1 VSTRDTAAALRRDQN
16 SWLPPLLE
24 QLQGAERE
32 QAWERVEA
40 LCKQI
45 LQRDGE
51 NWPIWQR
58 LALSFES
65 RSDWNQAETLWR
77 HLTQRFAQ
85 RPEPY
90 LALAAL
96 QRQRGAP
103 DAARVVLQQAER
115 RLGSSAELAA
125 SLQVIDDPWAAQD
138 AVPAL
143 QEGAAAAAVAAALQ
157 QAQGHLEAGRHA
169 EAEAA
174 FEQLVL
180 ARPEAVPFHRALAQ
194 LRQRRGDS
202 AAVIDQLG
210 PLLQPPL
217 SPGPLLERLELPMLL
232 VQALV
237 DDNRWPEL
245 AALLPALVQLA
256 PQDGRL
262 VFLQARCALQAG
274 HDLEALP
281 LLQRSLQLAPSMAG
295 AELALGQLLIRLN
308 DWDGAIASL
317 ERAVALQP
325 ESQEAVPSLEQARR
339 QQLWLRGEAA
349 LAKADWR
356 SAEHHFRALLE
367 FGDQP
372 RALARLELLASL
384 DPRELGLGDR
394 SGLGSQGAAG
404 LRLEQ
409 FSRLLDRLEN
419 QLPQL

>member
-1 VSTRDTAAALRRDQN
+1 MSTRDTADALRRDQDG
-16 SWLPPLLE
+16 WLPPLLD
-24 QLQGAERE
+24 QLQAAERD
-32 QAWERVEA
+32 QTWDRVEA

-51 NWPIWQR
+51 NWAIWQR

-77 HLTQRFAQ
+77 HLTQRFSQ

-115 RLGSSAELAA
+115 RLGSTAELAA

-143 QEGAAAAAVAAALQ
+143 QEGAATSAVAAALQ

-180 ARPEAVPFHRALAQ
+180 ARPEAVAFHRALAQ
-194 LRQRRGDS
+194 LRLRRGDS
-202 AAVIDQLG
+202 GAVIDQLL
-210 PLLQPPL
+210 PLIQPPL
-217 SPGPLLERLELPMLL
+217 SPSPLLERMELPMLL
-232 VQALV
+232 LQALV
-237 DDNRWPEL
+237 QEDRWKDLEALVP
-245 AALLPALVQLA
+245 ALLVLA
-256 PQDGRL
+256 PKEARL

-281 LLQRSLQLAPSMAG
+281 LLQRSLQLAPSMAA
-295 AELALGQLLIRLN
+295 AEIALGEVQMRLN

-325 ESQEAVPSLEQARR
+325 ESKEAAQLLEQARR
-339 QQLWLRGEAA
+339 EQLWLKGESA
-349 LAKADWR
+349 LAKADW
-356 SAEHHFRALLE
+356 STAEQHFRALLE

-384 DPRELGLGDR
+384 DPRELGLRHPTAAGDR
-394 SGLGSQGAAG
+394 GAAG

-409 FSRLLDRLEN
+409 FSRMLDRLEN
-419 QLPQL
+419 QLPQA

>member
-1 VSTRDTAAALRRDQN
+1 
-16 SWLPPLLE
+16 
-24 QLQGAERE
+24 
-32 QAWERVEA
+32 
-40 LCKQI
+40 
-45 LQRDGE
+45 
-51 NWPIWQR
+51 
-58 LALSFES
+58 
-65 RSDWNQAETLWR
+65 
-77 HLTQRFAQ
+77 
-85 RPEPY
+85 
-90 LALAAL
+90 
-96 QRQRGAP
+96 
-103 DAARVVLQQAER
+103 
-115 RLGSSAELAA
+115 
-125 SLQVIDDPWAAQD
+125 LQVIDDPWAAQD

-180 ARPEAVPFHRALAQ
+180 ARPEAVPFHRVLAQ

-217 SPGPLLERLELPMLL
+217 RPGPLLERLELPMLL

-245 AALLPALVQLA
+245 AALLPALVELA

-356 SAEHHFRALLE
+356 SAENHFRALLE

-394 SGLGSQGAAG
+394 SGLGGQGAAG

>member
-1 VSTRDTAAALRRDQN
+1 MSTRDTADALRRDQDG
-16 SWLPPLLE
+16 WLPPLLD
-24 QLQGAERE
+24 QLQAAERG

-45 LQRDGE
+45 LQRDGD
-51 NWPIWQR
+51 NWAIWQR
-58 LALSFES
+58 LALSFEA

-85 RPEPY
+85 KPEPY

-115 RLGSSAELAA
+115 RLGSTAELAA

-157 QAQGHLEAGRHA
+157 LARGHLDAGRHA

-180 ARPEAVPFHRALAQ
+180 ARPEAVPFQRALAQ
-194 LRQRRGDS
+194 LRQRRGDH
-202 AAVIDQLG
+202 AAVIDQLL
-210 PLLQPPL
+210 PLIQPPL
-217 SPGPLLERLELPMLL
+217 GPSPLLEGMELPMLL
-232 VQALV
+232 LQALV
-237 DDNRWPEL
+237 EADRWNDL
-245 AALLPALVQLA
+245 GTLLPALLEQA
-256 PQDGRL
+256 PKDARL

-274 HDLEALP
+274 RDLEALTF
-281 LLQRSLQLAPSMAG
+281 LQRCLQLAPGMAT
-295 AELALGQLLIRLN
+295 AELAVGDLLMRLN

-325 ESQEAVPSLEQARR
+325 ESKQAAQSLETARR
-339 QQLWLRGEAA
+339 EQRWRKGEAA

-356 SAEHHFRALLE
+356 SAEQHFRALLE

-384 DPRELGLGDR
+384 DPRELGLSQPSASGD
-394 SGLGSQGAAG
+394 QGAAG

-419 QLPQL
+419 QLPQT

>member
-1 VSTRDTAAALRRDQN
+1 MSTRDTAAALRRDQH

-103 DAARVVLQQAER
+103 DAARAVLQQAER

-180 ARPEAVPFHRALAQ
+180 ARPEAVPFHRVLAQ

-217 SPGPLLERLELPMLL
+217 RPGPLLERLELPMLL

-245 AALLPALVQLA
+245 AALLPALVELA